1 MGMTQSRAADGEAG
15 AWVIVLVKDLDHA
28 KQRLGAVLD
37 PKARRA
43 LALRNA
49 ERAIRAAAAGD
60 YPLVI
65 GGSPEVKEIAKRLGV
80 DAVIERRQQGQNV
93 AAKLGIS
100 HALKGKARAVL
111 ILSSDLPL
119 VTPKSVKEM
128 LDVAGRVVPPAVVAA
143 PALGRGGT
151 NALYISPPDAIS
163 LHFGADSLSAFRQD
177 AETKGVNFT
186 VYKSDALALDLDEP
200 DDLEQ
205 ARKKVSTRRL
215 RPSGRRR
222 ID

>member
-1 MGMTQSRAADGEAG
+1 MGLTQSRVTNGDAG

-28 KQRLGAVLD
+28 KQRLGDVLD

-60 YPLVI
+60 RSLVI
-65 GGSPEVKEIAKRLGV
+65 GGSLEVKEIAQRLGV

-93 AAKLGIS
+93 AARLGIKR
-100 HALKGKARAVL
+100 ALEGKARAVL

-119 VTPKSVKEM
+119 VTPKSVREM
-128 LDVAGRVVPPAVVAA
+128 LAAARRVATPAVVAA
-143 PALGRGGT
+143 PAIGRGGT

-163 LHFGADSLSAFRQD
+163 LHFGADSLTAFRED
-177 AETKGVNFT
+177 AETRGVNFT

-200 DDLEQ
+200 ADLEH
-205 ARKKVSTRRL
+205 ARTRVLTRRL

>member
-1 MGMTQSRAADGEAG
+1 MGLTQSRVTDGEAG

-28 KQRLGAVLD
+28 KQRLGDVLD

-49 ERAIRAAAAGD
+49 ERAIRAAVAGD
-60 YPLVI
+60 HRLVI
-65 GGSPEVKEIAKRLGV
+65 GGSAEVKEIAKRLGV

-128 LDVAGRVVPPAVVAA
+128 LEVAGRVAPPAVVAA

-163 LHFGADSLSAFRQD
+163 LHFGADSLNAFRQD

-205 ARKKVSTRRL
+205 ARKMVSTRRL

>member
-1 MGMTQSRAADGEAG
+1 MGLTQGRVADVDAG
-15 AWVIVLVKDLDHA
+15 AWVIVLVKDLDQA
-28 KQRLGAVLD
+28 KQRLGNVLD

-49 ERAIRAAAAGD
+49 ERAIQAAAAGD
-60 YPLVI
+60 HRLVV
-65 GGSPEVKEIAKRLGV
+65 GGSPEVKEMAKRLGV

-93 AAKLGIS
+93 AAKLGIT

-119 VTPKSVKEM
+119 VTSKSVKEM
-128 LDVAGRVVPPAVVAA
+128 LDAAARVEPPVVVAA
-143 PALGRGGT
+143 PAIGRGGT

-163 LHFGADSLSAFRQD
+163 LHFGANSLTAFREE
-177 AETKGVNFT
+177 AETKGVNF
-186 VYKSDALALDLDEP
+186 ALHVSEAMALDLDEP
-200 DDLEQ
+200 EDLEL
-205 ARKKVSTRRL
+205 ARKGAITRRS
-215 RPSGRRR
+215 RASGRRR